1 MPRRYYSYRS
11 SRRNADA
18 ARGHIAEARR
28 LSAELGGADK
38 DVKAY
43 FFSLS
48 PTALAPI
55 LKDYESR
62 YGTSARQYAQSALPQ
77 WRNGRRQMSGLVAER
92 LVDLL
97 PPRMPLVEKY
107 KLRRELRRVVGHPV
121 AVRLLFGKSAGTP
134 HFLSGSLLNDV
145 GPSLS
150 DGWIS
155 HESSLRKNIFPNI

>member
-1 MPRRYYSYRS
+1 M
-11 SRRNADA
+11 A
-18 ARGHIAEARR
+18 
-28 LSAELGGADK
+28 
-38 DVKAY
+38 
-43 FFSLS
+43 
-48 PTALAPI
+48 T
-55 LKDYESR
+55 
-62 YGTSARQYAQSALPQ
+62 
-77 WRNGRRQMSGLVAER
+77 VAEG
-92 LVDLL
+92 LIATLLAAAPGDLL
-97 PPRMPLVEKY
+97 RLVEKY